1 MSDLKAKISSMP
13 IFKVFDVDMQS
24 RMLAQGDDGLMNL
37 ITYLEEQTPSW
48 QKSREDLQNVIQEAP
63 HQFQREVSKFMQEVE
78 AKDKKVEIA
87 KAEAQIDQNLNS

>member
-13 IFKVFDVDMQS
+13 IFKVFDADMQS